1 MLAELEE
8 LTTKVEEKGSEENN
22 IQGGKMERLDSLLRG
37 QGRVEENIKIL
48 GKQEIFS
55 KKKTQFVLFQ
65 SFNFQFILPAYS
77 RALDLL
83 SLNKF
88 AFFL

>member
-37 QGRVEENIKIL
+37 QGRVEDNIKIL

-55 KKKTQFVLFQ
+55 KKK
-65 SFNFQFILPAYS
+65 
-77 RALDLL
+77 L
-83 SLNKF
+83 SLFYFNLLTF
-88 AFFL
+88 NLFYQHIPGP